1 MHMDEFIEL
10 SSYEYSRV
18 IEAMMEQIQILRM
31 ELASVLCDV
40 SRYLSEDEREE
51 IRSTDPQDFINSLLK
66 NEWYQLYVLND
77 PGELDPLSDQDYLEE
92 VIDCLNDD
100 DTDMFYPSFYN
111 RKNLRDV
118 Q

>member
-1 MHMDEFIEL
+1 MDEFIEL
-10 SSYEYSRV
+10 SSYEYNRV

-100 DTDMFYPSFYN
+100 DTDMFYPSFYS